1 MSPRAE
7 TRHIAV
13 PRGRA
18 REAASFYAQL
28 QDQSR
33 LLLRDLRGITAA
45 ELQWQPK
52 RGMNTIGMLL
62 AHLAIV
68 EVFWV
73 NIALERSP
81 EAGIRRVLG
90 IDRDDDGMP
99 LPAGAAPPAG
109 LRARTLDWYAKRLA
123 RARTWARRIVRGWP
137 DASMERFVQRTRRD
151 GTRMRVGRR
160 WILYHLL
167 EHQAGHYGQILLL
180 RHQYLDRKRNSA

>member
-1 MSPRAE
+1 MPPRVE
-7 TRHIAV
+7 TRQIAV

-28 QDQSR
+28 DDQSR
-33 LLLRDLRGITAA
+33 LLLGDLRGITAA

-62 AHLAIV
+62 AHIAIV

-73 NIALERSP
+73 NIAMERSP
-81 EAGIRRVLG
+81 EAGILRVLG
-90 IDRDDDGMP
+90 IDRDDDGIP
-99 LPAGAAPPAG
+99 LPAGAPPPAG
-109 LRARTLDWYAKRLA
+109 LRARTLGWYEKRLA
-123 RARTWARRIVRGWP
+123 GARTWARRIVRRWP
-137 DASMERFVQRTRRD
+137 DASMERFILRTRRD
-151 GTRMRVGRR
+151 GKRMRVSRR

-180 RHQYLDRKRNSA
+180 RHQYRDRNRGR

>member
-13 PRGRA
+13 PRGRS

-28 QDQSR
+28 DDQSR
-33 LLLRDLRGITAA
+33 LMLRDLRGITAA
-45 ELQWQPK
+45 ELQWQPQ

-62 AHLAIV
+62 AHIAIV

-109 LRARTLDWYAKRLA
+109 LRSRTLGWYEQRLA
-123 RARTWARRIVRGWP
+123 RARKWAGRSVRRWP
-137 DASMERFVQRTRRD
+137 DASMEHFVLRTRRD
-151 GTRMRVGRR
+151 GKRMRVGRR

-180 RHQYLDRKRNSA
+180 RHWYRDRKSKSA